1 MPKVSDAHREA
12 RRRQILDSAIACF
25 ARDGFHRTS
34 MQHIVAEARLS
45 PGAIY
50 RYFSSKEDIIEA
62 IADERHAR
70 ESTLL
75 AEALTAPDVREAL
88 HRVTHAYFDWLK
100 DPAEQRRRRV
110 TVQVWAEALRN
121 QRIAAIV
128 ERGAAQRHPATALFR
143 AAQERGALAPDLDPD
158 ALSRLMLAVIQGFIL
173 QQAWDPSA
181 DVDRYV
187 HVLDALIDAA
197 FLKAPRIRSRR
208 AGKG

>member
-1 MPKVSDAHREA
+1 VPKVSEAYRDA
-12 RRRQILDSAIACF
+12 RRRQILDAAIACF

-34 MQHIVAEARLS
+34 MQHIVAAAGLS

-50 RYFSSKEDIIEA
+50 RYFSSKEDIVEA

-70 ESTLL
+70 ETALL
-75 AEALTAPDVREAL
+75 AEALTAGDVREAL

-100 DPAEQRRRRV
+100 DPAEQQRRRV

-121 QRIAAIV
+121 QRVAAIV
-128 ERGAAQRHPATALFR
+128 ERGTAQRHPATALFR
-143 AAQERGALAPDLDPD
+143 AAQQRGALAADLDPD

-173 QQAWDPSA
+173 QQAWDPTV

-187 HVLDALIDAA
+187 QVLDALIDTTFGNA
-197 FLKAPRIRSRR
+197 R
-208 AGKG
+208 A

>member
-1 MPKVSDAHREA
+1 VPKVSDAHRDA
-12 RRRQILDSAIACF
+12 RRRQILDAAIACF

-70 ESTLL
+70 ETALL
-75 AEALTAPDVREAL
+75 AEALAARDVREAL

-100 DPAEQRRRRV
+100 GPAEQRRRRV

-121 QRIAAIV
+121 PRIAAIV
-128 ERGAAQRHPATALFR
+128 ERGTAQRHPAIALFR
-143 AAQERGALAPDLDPD
+143 AAQQRGTLAAGLDPD

-173 QQAWDPSA
+173 QQAWDPSV

-187 HVLDALIDAA
+187 QVLDVLIDAA
-197 FLKAPRIRSRR
+197 FGESAR
-208 AGKG
+208 